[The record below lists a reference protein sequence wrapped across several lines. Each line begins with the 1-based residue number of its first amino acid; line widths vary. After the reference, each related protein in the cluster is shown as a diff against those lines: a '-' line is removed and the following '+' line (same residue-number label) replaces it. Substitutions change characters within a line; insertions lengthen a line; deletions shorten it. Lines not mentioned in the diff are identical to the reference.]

1 MRSKVCFLPEPSN
14 VAKRAPPT
22 AGSFSPSGSSYGRQ
36 SIGIWREKCIYS
48 SVIGFGWVAAIP
60 SHGGEQLLVG
70 NSGVLSRSGGPYNRR
85 QLQPATSGSAITG
98 GRQPGKGASLHRP
111 PLKQV
116 HQSTRRRSK
125 LGSLLRR
132 SKLKA
137 AVNGGFKSHR
147 AGGNQVRRSQ
157 STGDDDLRLLPDIE
171 DIPSLQ
177 RVSDARNMRN
187 KPFPMYDDWLLIFG
201 KDRANGNLAEGSG
214 ESVAAIERE
223 EAVELEYYS
232 HVMDF
237 SLGADMAGDMDFS
250 VPHNTPQSAA
260 AAAAPQSAAAP
271 SSSNI
276 VGKKRGRAS
285 DGITKGLIQM
295 AQAFG
300 TFFEKNNTTMTEISQ
315 RMGYSQDLSNARKQ
329 VNEALKS
336 LPLSI
341 EERLKAASMI
351 VDNPQRVDLFFSQDE
366 KIAWV
371 FMLLGGLV

>member
-1 MRSKVCFLPEPSN
+1 
-14 VAKRAPPT
+14 
-22 AGSFSPSGSSYGRQ
+22 
-36 SIGIWREKCIYS
+36 
-48 SVIGFGWVAAIP
+48 
-60 SHGGEQLLVG
+60 
-70 NSGVLSRSGGPYNRR
+70 
-85 QLQPATSGSAITG
+85 
-98 GRQPGKGASLHRP
+98 
-111 PLKQV
+111 
-116 HQSTRRRSK
+116 
-125 LGSLLRR
+125 
-132 SKLKA
+132 
-137 AVNGGFKSHR
+137 
-147 AGGNQVRRSQ
+147 
-157 STGDDDLRLLPDIE
+157 
-171 DIPSLQ
+171 
-177 RVSDARNMRN
+177 MRN

-232 HVMDF
+232 PVMDF

-271 SSSNI
+271 SSSNN

-351 VDNPQRVDLFFSQDE
+351 VDNPQRVDLFFSLKEEDE